1 MTETHNHNRN
11 RSVLVSGASIAG
23 PAIAY
28 WLHRYGF
35 DVTIVEKAGTVR
47 GGGYPIDIRGTA
59 VEAVRRMGLLPQLQ
73 KVHVNTQRITFLKA
87 GGGTVAALRPES
99 MAIGADGDLEVRR
112 GDLTE
117 ILYDAVRDS
126 VEFMFND
133 SIAALDDRPDG
144 IEVTF
149 RSGARRTF
157 DVVIGA
163 DGLHSNTRRL
173 ILGPEERFHHYLGAC
188 FAGFTLPNHLGLSS
202 EGLLWNTPGRS
213 AALYAVGSR
222 QDVFGLLTFRRS
234 DPPFDAFRNPDA
246 QRELLASTFP
256 DDSWEIPRVV
266 AEMRTAEDLFF
277 DIVSQIRM
285 PRWSVNR
292 VALVG
297 DAAYAPS
304 FLTGQGTSLALVG
317 AYVLA
322 GELAADADHAKAFD
336 AYEEVMRPFVTLNQ
350 ALANEGDTELF
361 PATEQALQQ
370 RNAAL
375 RALSALPT
383 ERPHAEY
390 SALALPSYG

>member
-1 MTETHNHNRN
+1 MPGTTHRT
-11 RSVLVSGASIAG
+11 VLVSGAGIAG

-35 DVTIVEKAGTVR
+35 DVTVVEKAGAVR

-59 VEAVRRMGLLPQLQ
+59 IEAVRRMGLLPPLQ
-73 KVHVNTQRITFLKA
+73 KAHVNTQRITFLDA
-87 GGGTVAALRPES
+87 EGGTVAALRPET
-99 MAIGADGDLEVRR
+99 MAIGAGEDLEVRR

-117 ILYDAVRDS
+117 ILYDTVRDT
-126 VEFMFND
+126 VPFAFND
-133 SIAALDDRPDG
+133 SIATLDDHPDG

-149 RSGARRTF
+149 HSGTRRTF

-163 DGLHSNTRRL
+163 DGLHSSTRHL
-173 ILGPEERFHHYLGAC
+173 ILGPEEPFHHYLGAC
-188 FAGFTLPNHLGLSS
+188 FAGFTLPNHLGLAS

-222 QDVFGLLTFRRS
+222 EDVFGLLTFRRPA
-234 DPPFDAFRNPDA
+234 PPFDAFRSPEA

-256 DDSWEIPRVV
+256 DEDWEIPRVV

-277 DIVSQIRM
+277 DIVSQIRL

-297 DAAYAPS
+297 DAAHAPS

-322 GELAADADHAKAFD
+322 GELSRHTDPTKAFD
-336 AYEEVMRPFVTLNQ
+336 AYERTMRPFVTLNQ

-361 PATEQALQQ
+361 PATEQALQH
-370 RNAAL
+370 RNDALRTRAAL
-375 RALSALPT
+375 PA

-390 SALALPSYG
+390 SALTLPAYD

>member
-1 MTETHNHNRN
+1 MTETHHHLPN

-35 DVTIVEKAGTVR
+35 DVTVVEKASAVR

-59 VEAVRRMGLLPQLQ
+59 LEVVRRMGLLPRLQ
-73 KVHVNTQRITFLKA
+73 AAHVATRRLTFLDA
-87 GGGTVAALRPES
+87 DGGTVAALRPEVLA
-99 MAIGADGDLEVRR
+99 MGADGDLEVRR

-126 VEFMFND
+126 VAFMFDD
-133 SIAALDDRPDG
+133 SITALDDRSDG

-157 DVVIGA
+157 DLVIGA

-173 ILGPEERFHHYLGAC
+173 LLGPEERFHHYLGRC
-188 FAGFTLPNHLGLSS
+188 FAGFTMPNHLGLAH
-202 EGLLWNTPGRS
+202 EAVLWNTPGR
-213 AALYAVGSR
+213 AAVLYGVGSG
-222 QDVFGLLTFRRS
+222 DHVHGFLAFTRS
-234 DPPFDAFRNPDA
+234 DPPFDAFRDPDA
-246 QRELLASTFP
+246 QRELVAATFP
-256 DDSWEIPRVV
+256 DDRWEIPRVV
-266 AEMRTAEDLFF
+266 GAMRAAEDLFF
-277 DIVSQIRM
+277 DVVSQIRM
-285 PRWSVNR
+285 TSWSLGR

-322 GELAADADHAKAFD
+322 GELAAHADHTQGFAG
-336 AYEEVMRPFVTLNQ
+336 YERVLRPFVTVNQ
-350 ALANEGDTELF
+350 NLVHEHETGVL
-361 PATEQALQQ
+361 PATEQAIRE
-370 RNAAL
+370 RNATL
-375 RALSALPT
+375 RTLSALPAD
-383 ERPHAEY
+383 RPHAAY
-390 SALALPSYG
+390 TALTLPDYD

>member
-1 MTETHNHNRN
+1 MTETHHHLPN

-23 PAIAY
+23 PAVAY

-35 DVTIVEKAGTVR
+35 DVTVVEKAGTVR

-59 VEAVRRMGLLPQLQ
+59 LEAVRRMGLLPQLQ
-73 KVHVNTQRITFLKA
+73 KAHVNTHRITFLDA
-87 GGGTVAALRPES
+87 DGGTVAALRPES

-126 VEFMFND
+126 VAFMFDD
-133 SIAALDDRPDG
+133 SIAALDDRSDG
-144 IEVTF
+144 VEVTF
-149 RSGARRTF
+149 HSGVRRTF

-173 ILGPEERFHHYLGAC
+173 ILGPEERFHHCLGAC

-213 AALYAVGSR
+213 AALYAVGSG

-246 QRELLASTFP
+246 QRELLAATFP
-256 DDSWEIPRVV
+256 DDRWEIPRMV
-266 AEMRTAEDLFF
+266 AEMRSAEDLFF
-277 DIVSQIRM
+277 DVVSQIRM
-285 PRWSVNR
+285 TSWSAGR
-292 VALVG
+292 VALIG

-304 FLTGQGTSLALVG
+304 FLTGQGTSLALTG

-322 GELAADADHAKAFD
+322 GELAAHADQANAFD
-336 AYEEVMRPFVTLNQ
+336 AYERVMRPFVTLNQ

-361 PATEQALQQ
+361 PSTEQALQQ

-375 RALSALPT
+375 RTLSALPAD
-383 ERPHAEY
+383 RPHAEY
-390 SALALPSYG
+390 SALTLPDYH